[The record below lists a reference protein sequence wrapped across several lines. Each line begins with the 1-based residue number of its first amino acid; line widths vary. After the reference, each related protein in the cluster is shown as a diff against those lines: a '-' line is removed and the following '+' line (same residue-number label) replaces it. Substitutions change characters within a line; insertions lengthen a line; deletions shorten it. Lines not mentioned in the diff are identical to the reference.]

1 MLTGLSPSIIFDSL
15 AKVLIQTDMTSPN
28 LPYYPP
34 PDKCQRPA
42 QKLDLGELTQDLF
55 SKAPPIEI
63 DAELKLTL
71 KTLGEENIIAW
82 LAGLSPANFKTRHT
96 VSPLNVKAAN
106 WIKSELQKIGYADV
120 TLHDFKFQG
129 QTRHNVVA
137 TKLGKTDPETFLI
150 VCAHYDS
157 RMENLDDHTS
167 VAPGAD
173 DNASGIATVLG
184 LSSVLH
190 QMETDCSIRF
200 IFFSGEE
207 QGLLGSSAYAKHAHD
222 SGMNIRLL
230 INLDM
235 VGHAADPKNPSIIIE
250 IDSGNTSS
258 VNDEPSRQFGKQ
270 MAAAAGAG
278 IKTRFGPIYSSDY
291 MPFEHFGYV
300 CVGLFDGADGEPFY
314 HTQND
319 TADKVNTG
327 LCLEIVKMLSIFV
340 SQASKTNH
348 A

>member
-1 MLTGLSPSIIFDSL
+1 
-15 AKVLIQTDMTSPN
+15 MTSPN
-28 LPYYPP
+28 LPSYPP

-42 QKLDLGELTQDLF
+42 QKFDLSKLPQDLF
-55 SKAPPIEI
+55 SEAPPIGI

-71 KTLGEENIIAW
+71 DTADEENIIAW
-82 LAGLSPANFKTRHT
+82 LKGLSLANFTTRHT
-96 VSPLNVKAAN
+96 ASPLNLKAAN
-106 WIKSELQKIGYADV
+106 WLKTELQTIGYTDV
-120 TLHDFKFQG
+120 ALHDFKYQG

-137 TKLGKTDPETFLI
+137 TKRGKTDPDIFII

-157 RMENLDDHTS
+157 RMENLDDHIS

-173 DNASGIATVLG
+173 DNASGVATILE
-184 LSSVLH
+184 LSTVLH
-190 QMETDCSIRF
+190 QVATDCSIRF
-200 IFFSGEE
+200 ILFSGEE

-235 VGHAADPKNPSIIIE
+235 VGHVTDGENPSIIIE
-250 IDSGNTSS
+250 IDSGNTSP

-278 IKTRFGPIYSSDY
+278 LKTRFGPIYSSDY

-319 TADKVNTG
+319 TEDKVSTS

-340 SQASKTNH
+340 SQASKTTP

>member
-1 MLTGLSPSIIFDSL
+1 
-15 AKVLIQTDMTSPN
+15 MTSPN
-28 LPYYPP
+28 LPTYPP

-42 QKLDLGELTQDLF
+42 QKFDLSELPQDLF
-55 SKAPPIEI
+55 SEAPPIGI
-63 DAELKLTL
+63 DAELKQTL
-71 KTLGEENIIAW
+71 HTLSAENILAW
-82 LAGLSPANFKTRHT
+82 LEGLSVSNFKTRHT

-106 WIKSELQKIGYADV
+106 WLKSELQTIGYTDV
-120 TLHDFKFQG
+120 VLHDFKYQG

-137 TKLGKTDPETFLI
+137 TKLGKSDPNSFII

-157 RMENLDDHTS
+157 RMENLDDHIS

-173 DNASGIATVLG
+173 DNASGIATILELSNVLYEI
-184 LSSVLH
+184 
-190 QMETDCSIRF
+190 ETDCSIRF

-235 VGHAADPKNPSIIIE
+235 VGYAADPKNPSIVIE
-250 IDSGNTSS
+250 IDS
-258 VNDEPSRQFGKQ
+258 VEPSRQFGKQ

-278 IKTRFGPIYSSDY
+278 LKTSFGPIYSSDY

-319 TADKVNTG
+319 TLDKVSSG

-340 SQASKTNH
+340 KHASKTIQ